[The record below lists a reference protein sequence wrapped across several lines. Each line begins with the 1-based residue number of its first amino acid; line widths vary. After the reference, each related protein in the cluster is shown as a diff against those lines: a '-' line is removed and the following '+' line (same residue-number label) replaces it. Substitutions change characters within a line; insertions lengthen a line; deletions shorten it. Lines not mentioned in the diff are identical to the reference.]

1 MERIEIRN
9 DGGRSDICR
18 DAVAL
23 RFPADRIKGERFH
36 SACGQDVFCLSGK
49 EGDSCI
55 PFDFCKAGKPD
66 VCIDFFR
73 QQSFFFFAVHRGKTA
88 GCHDLAFSAGMI
100 STARHGKICFAVM
113 QNISDRDNFPIF
125 PLYHLLV
132 CLYFH
137 QTHLNHGSFWKLL
150 LVILISK
157 DNSVIK
163 TITLYKNLK
172 NKAITILAF
181 LVL

>member
-1 MERIEIRN
+1 MHP
-9 DGGRSDICR
+9 
-18 DAVAL
+18 L
-23 RFPADRIKGERFH
+23 RFLIKQASPGCVHRFLPAAI
-36 SACGQDVFCLSGK
+36 VFFLRCSSGK
-49 EGDSCI
+49 
-55 PFDFCKAGKPD
+55 
-66 VCIDFFR
+66 R
-73 QQSFFFFAVHRGKTA
+73 QPVAN
-88 GCHDLAFSAGMI
+88 DLAFSAGMI

-113 QNISDRDNFPIF
+113 QNISNRDNFPIF